1 MLGHWT
7 VSSTMRYVRP
17 SATFI
22 EDAYRRAV
30 SGTLGELGPVN
41 WHIVLK
47 PGQAAGRR
55 FGSQPTGPLKR
66 YDQHRSASMNN

>member
-1 MLGHWT
+1 VTCRPGSDRYVLKINSIIRNGLIAIQQMLGHWT

-30 SGTLGELGPVN
+30 SGTLGEL
-41 WHIVLK
+41 
-47 PGQAAGRR
+47 AGEE
-55 FGSQPTGPLKR
+55 P
-66 YDQHRSASMNN
+66 AE